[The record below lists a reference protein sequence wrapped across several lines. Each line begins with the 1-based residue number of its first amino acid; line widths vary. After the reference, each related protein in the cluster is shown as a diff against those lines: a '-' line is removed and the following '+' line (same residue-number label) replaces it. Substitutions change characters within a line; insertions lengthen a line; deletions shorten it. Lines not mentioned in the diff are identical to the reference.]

1 MKRLCLT
8 LVLLVILTT
17 SAFANDKLALKA
29 SIGYSRWIPGR
40 EYVDDTN
47 RGAVCLL
54 GKFLFYNLSPTTSTG
69 IESGLFFWGRAKGE
83 SEDGESWEETK
94 TSIPFFLIVHFKI
107 AGDEEG
113 LSYYLDLG
121 IGAEDVRRTH
131 IKGRNGSVEWW
142 SGGVFMG
149 FLVTP
154 GIELYLSPALKLDVF
169 VEFQFLSE
177 IDLAGGRGDSVTLII
192 PSAGIRF

>member
-17 SAFANDKLALKA
+17 GAFANDKLALKA
-29 SIGYSRWIPGR
+29 SIGYARWIPGR
-40 EYVDDTN
+40 ESVDDN
-47 RGAVCLL
+47 NKGAVCLL
-54 GKFLFYNLSPTTSTG
+54 GKFLYNLSPTTSIG

-83 SEDGESWEETK
+83 FEDGAVWEETK
-94 TSIPFFLIVHFKI
+94 TSIPFFLIAHFKI

-121 IGAEDVRRTH
+121 IGAQWVRRTL
-131 IKGRNGSVEWW
+131 IKGNGW
-142 SGGVFMG
+142 SGGLFVG
-149 FLVTP
+149 FLLTP
-154 GIELYLSPALKLDVF
+154 GIELYLSPVLKLDIF
-169 VEFQFLSE
+169 VEIQDLSVF
-177 IDLAGGRGDSVTLII
+177 APGGGGESITLVI

>member
-1 MKRLCLT
+1 MKRLCTT

-17 SAFANDKLALKA
+17 SAFANDKLALKG
-29 SIGYSRWIPGR
+29 SIGYVRWIPGR
-40 EYVDDTN
+40 EYEEDTN

-54 GKFLFYNLSPTTSTG
+54 GKFLYNLSPTTNIG
-69 IESGLFFWGRAKGE
+69 IESGFFFWGRAKGE

-94 TSIPFFLIVHFKI
+94 TSIPFFLIAHFKI
-107 AGDEEG
+107 AGNEEE

-121 IGAEDVRRTH
+121 IGAQSVRRTH
-131 IKGRNGSVEWW
+131 IERENGSVEWW

-154 GIELYLSPALKLDVF
+154 GIELYLSPVLKLDIF
-169 VEFQFLSE
+169 VEIQYLSL
-177 IDLAGGRGDSVTLII
+177 LAFDGGEEVVLII
-192 PSAGIRF
+192 PSVGIRL